1 MVPGALLFRCRIW
14 GPIGDTVAVVL
25 SLYRWSRIRLP
36 LTIFGGHPWRR
47 LEKRSGRFR
56 IVFRFDG
63 QKYPHALNTDDF
75 AEAEGCRIRLEENLR
90 LLERG
95 RLELPPEVDLPVFL
109 LSDGMLNS

>member
-1 MVPGALLFRCRIW
+1 MPNLGTNWGHGCGCVELVSLVQDTPPAYDFRGAS
-14 GPIGDTVAVVL
+14 VA
-25 SLYRWSRIRLP
+25 SI
-36 LTIFGGHPWRR
+36 
-47 LEKRSGRFR
+47 EKRSGRFR

-63 QKYPHALNTDDF
+63 QKYPHAMNTDDF